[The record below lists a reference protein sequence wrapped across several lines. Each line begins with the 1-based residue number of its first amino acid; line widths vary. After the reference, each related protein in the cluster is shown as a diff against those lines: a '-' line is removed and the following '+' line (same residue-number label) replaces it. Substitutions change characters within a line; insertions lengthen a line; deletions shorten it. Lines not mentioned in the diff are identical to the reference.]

1 MLALV
6 EGGKHAGALEFE
18 IASIWKEILGVQD
31 VALDEDFFELG
42 GTSLHAARV
51 VTKTRAAFG
60 VKLSA
65 QTLFEHPTLA
75 AFSAQVVAARASE
88 APA

>member
-1 MLALV
+1 MR
-6 EGGKHAGALEFE
+6 GALESE
-18 IASIWKEILGVQD
+18 IANIWREILGVQD
-31 VALDEDFFELG
+31 IALDEDFFELG

-65 QTLFEHPTLA
+65 RTLFEHPTLA
-75 AFSAQVVAARASE
+75 AFAGQVDAAQASE
-88 APA
+88 TSA

>member
-1 MLALV
+1 MRSTL
-6 EGGKHAGALEFE
+6 ESEIGA
-18 IASIWKEILGVQD
+18 IWKEILGVQGIR
-31 VALDEDFFELG
+31 VNEDFFELG

-60 VKLSA
+60 VKLSP

-75 AFSAQVVAARASE
+75 GFAAQVGAARASE
-88 APA
+88 PSA

>member
-1 MLALV
+1 MP
-6 EGGKHAGALEFE
+6 GSLETE
-18 IASIWKEILGVQD
+18 IAGIWEEILGVRGFGP
-31 VALDEDFFELG
+31 DEDFFELG

-75 AFSAQVVAARASE
+75 GFAVQVGAAPRSE

>member
-1 MLALV
+1 MR
-6 EGGKHAGALEFE
+6 GALEFE
-18 IASIWKEILGVQD
+18 IANIWKEILGLQD
-31 VALDEDFFELG
+31 VAPEQDFFELG

-60 VKLSA
+60 VKLSE
-65 QTLFEHPTLA
+65 QTLLEHPTLG
-75 AFSAQVVAARASE
+75 AFAAQVGAARASQ

>member
-1 MLALV
+1 M
-6 EGGKHAGALEFE
+6 AGALELE
-18 IASIWKEILGVQD
+18 IANIWREILGVQD
-31 VALDEDFFELG
+31 ITSDADFFELG
-42 GTSLHAARV
+42 GTSLHAARM

-75 AFSAQVVAARASE
+75 AFAGQVAAAQASE
-88 APA
+88 ASA

>member
-1 MLALV
+1 MR
-6 EGGKHAGALEFE
+6 GTLEFE
-18 IASIWKEILGVQD
+18 IANIWREILGLQD
-31 VALDEDFFELG
+31 VALHEDFFELG

-75 AFSAQVVAARASE
+75 AFAVKVSAAQALKAS
-88 APA
+88 A

>member
-1 MLALV
+1 MPDAS
-6 EGGKHAGALEFE
+6 ERE
-18 IASIWKEILGVQD
+18 IATIWEEILGVQG
-31 VALDEDFFELG
+31 VAPEHDFFELG

-75 AFSAQVVAARASE
+75 GFAAQVGTAAVSE
-88 APA
+88 APPSRWLGN

>member
-1 MLALV
+1 MR
-6 EGGKHAGALEFE
+6 GALEFE
-18 IASIWKEILGVQD
+18 IANIWKEILGVQD
-31 VALDEDFFELG
+31 VAPDEDFFELG

-65 QTLFEHPTLA
+65 QTLLEHPTLA
-75 AFSAQVVAARASE
+75 AFAAQVGAARASE

>member
-1 MLALV
+1 MSRSS
-6 EGGKHAGALEFE
+6 LESA
-18 IASIWKEILGVQD
+18 IASIWIEVLGVD
-31 VALDEDFFELG
+31 EVALEHDFFELG

-65 QTLFEHPTLA
+65 QDLLGHPTLG
-75 AFSAQVVAARASE
+75 AFAARVDA
-88 APA
+88 ARPAELPT

>member
-1 MLALV
+1 MR
-6 EGGKHAGALEFE
+6 GALEVE
-18 IASIWKEILGVQD
+18 IASIWKDVLGVREIAPND
-31 VALDEDFFELG
+31 DFFGLG

-65 QTLFEHPTLA
+65 ETLYEQPTFADFA
-75 AFSAQVVAARASE
+75 AHVGAARNLE

>member
-1 MLALV
+1 MP
-6 EGGKHAGALEFE
+6 GALEAE
-18 IASIWKEILGVQD
+18 IANLWKEVLGVQD
-31 VALDEDFFELG
+31 VAPDDDFFELG

-51 VTKTRAAFG
+51 VTKTRAALG

-65 QTLFEHPTLA
+65 QALLEHPTLA
-75 AFSAQVVAARASE
+75 GFVAEVDAARASE

>member
-1 MLALV
+1 MPDT
-6 EGGKHAGALEFE
+6 LETR
-18 IASIWKEILGVQD
+18 IASIWEEILGVQA
-31 VALDEDFFELG
+31 VASEQDFFELG

-65 QTLFEHPTLA
+65 QTLFDNSTLGGFA
-75 AFSAQVVAARASE
+75 AQVGSAHVPKVRA
-88 APA
+88 

>member
-1 MLALV
+1 MPDTP
-6 EGGKHAGALEFE
+6 ESE
-18 IASIWKEILGVQD
+18 IANIWKEILGVKAIARD
-31 VALDEDFFELG
+31 DDFFELG

-75 AFSAQVVAARASE
+75 GFAVQVGSARTSE
-88 APA
+88 LRT

>member
-1 MLALV
+1 MQSGEVASMR
-6 EGGKHAGALEFE
+6 GALEFE
-18 IASIWKEILGVQD
+18 IANIWKEILGVQD

-65 QTLFEHPTLA
+65 QTLLENPTLG
-75 AFSAQVVAARASE
+75 AFAAQVGAVRASE